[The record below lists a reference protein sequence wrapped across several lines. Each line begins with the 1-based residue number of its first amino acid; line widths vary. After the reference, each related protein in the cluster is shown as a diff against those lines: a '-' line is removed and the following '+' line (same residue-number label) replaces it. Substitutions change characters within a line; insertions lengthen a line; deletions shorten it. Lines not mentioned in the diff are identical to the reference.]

1 MKKNVIMIANPVSG
15 GIDKSEIIQAA
26 ANFAVKENVNLVL
39 YETSVDND
47 TAKIKAL
54 YKEFTPERIIVAGG
68 DGTIKLVAE
77 ALESEDFIL
86 GILPAGS
93 SNGLAT
99 DPGLP
104 KAIEDN
110 LPIAFHNAF
119 LEMDVIIVNGKKSL
133 HLSDLGLNATL
144 IKNYHEGSMH
154 GRWYYALQAF
164 KTLIDTDVDFSATIS
179 CNNELTEYQ
188 ARMIV
193 IANSKKYGTGVVI
206 NPKGVM
212 NDGKFEIIILKN
224 LDLFVF
230 GKIITGNMPM
240 ESEDITIISTDKATI
255 KTNFPVSF
263 QMDGEYYDAETEF
276 NIDLAPKKLKA
287 AIPKRFF

>member
-1 MKKNVIMIANPVSG
+1 LKKNVIMIANPVSG

-26 ANFAVKENVNLVL
+26 ANFAVKENLNLVL
-39 YETSVDND
+39 YETSADND

-93 SNGLAT
+93 SNGLAR
-99 DPGLP
+99 DLGLP
-104 KAIEDN
+104 KVIEEN
-110 LPIAFHNAF
+110 LPIAFHNTF
-119 LEMDVIIVNGKKSL
+119 LEMDMIVVNGKKSL

-164 KTLIDTDVDFSATIS
+164 KTLIDTDIDFSATIS
-179 CNNELTEYQ
+179 CNNKLTEYQ

-206 NPKGVM
+206 NPNGVM

-263 QMDGEYYDAETEF
+263 QMDGEYYGAETEF
-276 NIDLAPKKLKA
+276 NIDMAPKKLKV
-287 AIPKRFF
+287 AIP

>member
-15 GIDKSEIIQAA
+15 GIDKSEFIQAA
-26 ANFAVKENVNLVL
+26 ANFAAKDNLNFVL
-39 YETSVDND
+39 YETSADND
-47 TAKIKAL
+47 IAKIKVL
-54 YKEFTPERIIVAGG
+54 YDKFKPRRIIVAGG
-68 DGTIKLVAE
+68 DGTIKMVAE

-86 GILPAGS
+86 GVLPAGS

-99 DPGLP
+99 DLGLP
-104 KAIEDN
+104 KSIEDN
-110 LPIAFHNAF
+110 LPIAFHNDF
-119 LEMDVIIVNGKKSL
+119 LEMDMVVVNGKKSL

-144 IKNYHEGSMH
+144 IKNYQEGSVH
-154 GRWYYALQAF
+154 GRWHYALQAF
-164 KTLIDTDVDFSATIS
+164 KTLIDTDVDFSATITA
-179 CNNELTEYQ
+179 NDKVTKYQ

-206 NPKGVM
+206 NPNGIM

-224 LDLFVF
+224 LDLMVF
-230 GKIITGNMPM
+230 GKIITGNMPL

-263 QMDGEYYDAETEF
+263 QMDGEYYGAESEF
-276 NIDLAPKKLKA
+276 NIDIAPKKLKV
-287 AIPKRFF
+287 AIP

>member
-99 DPGLP
+99 DLGLP

>member
-1 MKKNVIMIANPVSG
+1 LKKNVIMIANPVSG
-15 GIDKSEIIQAA
+15 GIDKSEIIQSA
-26 ANFAVKENVNLVL
+26 ANFAVKENLNLVL
-39 YETSVDND
+39 YETSADND
-47 TAKIKAL
+47 TANIKAL

-93 SNGLAT
+93 SNGLAR
-99 DPGLP
+99 DLGLP
-104 KAIEDN
+104 KAIKDN
-110 LPIAFHNAF
+110 LPISFHNAF

-179 CNNELTEYQ
+179 CNNEIREYQ

-263 QMDGEYYDAETEF
+263 QMDGEYYGAETEF
-276 NIDLAPKKLKA
+276 NIDLAPKKLKV
-287 AIPKRFF
+287 AIP

>member
-1 MKKNVIMIANPVSG
+1 LKKNVIMIANPVSG
-15 GIDKSEIIQAA
+15 GIDKSEVIRDVAR
-26 ANFAVKENVNLVL
+26 FAVKDNLNFIL
-39 YETSVDND
+39 YETSADND

-99 DPGLP
+99 DLGLP
-104 KAIEDN
+104 RTIEDN
-110 LPIAFHNAF
+110 LPIAFHNDF
-119 LEMDVIIVNGKKSL
+119 LEMDMIVVNGRKSL

-154 GRWYYALQAF
+154 GRWHYALQAF
-164 KTLIDTDVDFSATIS
+164 KTLIDTDVEFSATITS
-179 CNNELTEYQ
+179 NNEVVEYQ

-206 NPKGVM
+206 NPNGIM
-212 NDGKFEIIILKN
+212 NDGKFEIIVLKN
-224 LDLFVF
+224 LDLIVF
-230 GKIITGNMPM
+230 GRIITGNMPL
-240 ESEDITIISTDKATI
+240 ESEDISIISTDQATI
-255 KTNFPVSF
+255 RTNFPVSF
-263 QMDGEYYDAETEF
+263 QMDGEYCGAETEF
-276 NIDLAPKKLKA
+276 NISIAPKKLKVSV
-287 AIPKRFF
+287 P